1 MPCQSMYWCF
11 GVGNYLQAYGHAVQW
26 THGFALLL
34 QILIQMFGSL
44 ESLIEEHLRQAVGL
58 VTSAEIR
65 LSQQWRP

>member
-1 MPCQSMYWCF
+1 MF
-11 GVGNYLQAYGHAVQW
+11 RVVNYLQAYGHAVQW

-58 VTSAEIR
+58 VTSAEIH
-65 LSQQWRP
+65 LSQQ